1 MIHRGAGLALAV
13 GLQLA
18 AATGVLAQDA
28 ARDADAGPPAA
39 RGVARLATAAQVAD
53 WGRERDDPGALI
65 LAARMVAEVP
75 VRRDGEAQPFFT
87 ADALLDEALEM
98 AGDDPAYR
106 AAIDFVRQDPLRGVE
121 SSPYGDGPIATI
133 KTLRPREVHGFDV
146 RARPGEI
153 LRVAAI
159 GDGDTAL
166 DLTVKDAAGRML
178 CQGGFGDHYPVCTVR
193 PRNGQVR
200 IEVVNRGEIWTR
212 VQILSN

>member
-1 MIHRGAGLALAV
+1 MV
-13 GLQLA
+13 G
-18 AATGVLAQDA
+18 
-28 ARDADAGPPAA
+28 
-39 RGVARLATAAQVAD
+39 
-53 WGRERDDPGALI
+53 
-65 LAARMVAEVP
+65 EVP

-106 AAIDFVRQDPLRGVE
+106 AAIDFVRADPLRGVE
-121 SSPYGDGPIATI
+121 SSPYGDGPIATV
-133 KTLRPREVHGFDV
+133 KTLRAREVHGFDV

-166 DLTVKDAAGRML
+166 DLSVRDSAGRML

-193 PRNGQVR
+193 PRNGEVR
-200 IEVVNRGEIWTR
+200 IEVVNRDPQQLRPPVRGALKWLGAAVALLALVGGPAAT
-212 VQILSN
+212 QDPD